1 MEGIVKPGEVIIR
14 ESKYIN
20 QESAQVVVS
29 FELSYHDWSKVENS
43 DAWKTVLQILEEIR
57 SKDFRF
63 CCSVFI
69 SKIHDGASN
78 FSIFFLR
85 RHTFICCKSCYI

>member
-1 MEGIVKPGEVIIR
+1 MEGIAKPGEVIIR

-57 SKDFRF
+57 SKY
-63 CCSVFI
+63 SQ
-69 SKIHDGASN
+69 
-78 FSIFFLR
+78 
-85 RHTFICCKSCYI
+85 TFHQVRE